1 MCGYNG
7 PNKNYMNSSVMS
19 TELETEDTIQ
29 HMTTTKQHSN
39 CNNLCY
45 RSQDCQRANHKDD
58 ENCGKR

>member
-1 MCGYNG
+1 
-7 PNKNYMNSSVMS
+7 MNSSVMS

-45 RSQDCQRANHKDD
+45 RSQECQRANHKDD